1 MANSFGTVVMAAF
14 AAEVKIDTLAYMPV
28 QDFGNAFSTFVAQ
41 NYGADK
47 RKRIRKGIKS
57 SVVSV
62 LVFCTIVSLVVCL
75 FAKPLMGI
83 FIEAENAE
91 VIQEGVGYLKIEAA
105 FYFGIGLLFML
116 YGYYH
121 AVEKPG
127 MSVILTVCSLGT
139 RVVFIYF
146 PIFPLLR

>member
-116 YGYYH
+116 YGYYR